1 MVLSQQREFLK
12 NYLYGGNGTKCI
24 KNLRVVM
31 FHSSI
36 EKGEKVNLHDYPGNT
51 NCIKTNVYESFH
63 KVI

>member
-1 MVLSQQREFLK
+1 MVLCQQS
-12 NYLYGGNGTKCI
+12 YLYGENRTKCTE
-24 KNLRVVM
+24 NLRVVM

-51 NCIKTNVYESFH
+51 YCIKTNVYESFH